1 MEHSGHLREVLV
13 VLQENKLFIN
23 LKKCSFMTTCLS
35 SLGYVLSFDGIHA
48 DEKKVKAIREWLTP
62 KTMTEVCTI
71 LNLLV
76 GVFLVF
82 STTRFCFYQ
91 CSHKRPCV
99 WDS

>member
-48 DEKKVKAIREWLTP
+48 DEK
-62 KTMTEVCTI
+62 
-71 LNLLV
+71 
-76 GVFLVF
+76 
-82 STTRFCFYQ
+82 
-91 CSHKRPCV
+91 
-99 WDS
+99 